1 MQRYLQRTVIL
12 ADGEF
17 PTHPAPLAVLAA
29 ARRVVCCD
37 GAAARLLAAGGEPD
51 AIVGDLDGIT
61 PALRARYAARLVHDP
76 DQQSNDLTKAFRYC
90 LRQGW
95 RDAVILGAT
104 GLRED
109 HTLGNL
115 SLLAD
120 YAAEAPETAM
130 ITDHGV
136 LLSLPG
142 SAKLP
147 CRPGQQISIFS
158 FDPAMAIDS
167 RGLRY
172 PLAGMRLRRWWQATL
187 NEAVG
192 ESFELRFEGG
202 PLLLFMCHE
211 DAAAR
216 PGASPPAGEPLPVA
230 LTIAGSDSGGN
241 AGIQADLRA
250 FHALR
255 VHGCTA
261 IAALTAQNPDGVSGV
276 QNAGAA
282 LLGLQLDAI
291 LGCYAVAALKTGML
305 ASAELIAVT
314 ADRLAARPAIA
325 KVVDPVMV
333 ASSGARLLA
342 DDAVATLRGRL
353 LPLATAITPNLPE
366 AEALLAA
373 RIGSG
378 AEAAAAA
385 RALSARY
392 ACAVLLKGGHDP
404 ARPARDWL
412 CLPPT
417 REAGGRGR
425 LFELST
431 PAIAAPLSTHGT
443 GCTLSAAM
451 AAALAKGRGL
461 LAAAIEG
468 KAFVYE
474 AIRTGRRVGPRAT
487 VLGQPERLPVEDVM
501 VEEVG

>member
-12 ADGEF
+12 ADGDF
-17 PTHPAPLAVLAA
+17 PSHPAPLAVLAA

-37 GAAARLLAAGGEPD
+37 GAAAKLLAAGGEPD
-51 AIVGDLDGIT
+51 AIVGDLDSIT
-61 PALRARYAARLVHDP
+61 PALRARFAARLVHDP
-76 DQQSNDLTKAFRYC
+76 DQQSNDLTKAFRHC

-95 RDAVILGAT
+95 RDVVILGAT

-120 YAAEAPETAM
+120 FAAEAPETAI
-130 ITDHGV
+130 ITDHGI
-136 LLSLPG
+136 LLPLLA
-142 SAKLP
+142 SATLP

-158 FDPAMAIDS
+158 LDPGMAIAS

-187 NEAVG
+187 NEALG
-192 ESFELRFEGG
+192 DTFELRFEGS
-202 PLLLFMCHE
+202 PLLLFMCHD
-211 DAAAR
+211 DA
-216 PGASPPAGEPLPVA
+216 GAGAPPPAGEALPVA

-255 VHGCTA
+255 VHGCSA
-261 IAALTAQNPDGVSGV
+261 VAALTAQNPDGVSGV
-276 QNAGAA
+276 QNCGAA

-305 ASAELIAVT
+305 ANAESIGVT
-314 ADRLAARPAIA
+314 ADRLAAWPGIP
-325 KVVDPVMV
+325 KVIDPVMV

-342 DDAVATLRGRL
+342 DDAVATLRARL
-353 LPLATAITPNLPE
+353 LPLATLITPNLPE
-366 AEALLAA
+366 AGTLLEA
-373 RIGSG
+373 RVGSA

-385 RALSARY
+385 RALAVRY
-392 ACAVLLKGGHDP
+392 ACAVLVKGGHDP
-404 ARPARDWL
+404 ERPARDWL
-412 CLPPT
+412 CLPAA
-417 REAGGRGR
+417 RDGGGRER

-443 GCTLSAAM
+443 GCTLSAAI

-461 LAAAIEG
+461 MAAAIAG

-487 VLGQPERLPVEDVM
+487 VLGQPERLPVADVM